1 MQRIKI
7 VLDENELPRQW
18 YNILADLPEPLD
30 PPLGPDGQPIGP
42 DDLSAIFPDSLIEQ
56 EMTDR
61 RWIDIPE
68 PVLEKIALYRPTALF
83 RAVNLERRIGTP
95 AEIYYK
101 YEGWSPTGSHKSN
114 TATAQAYYN
123 AEAGIKRLTTETG
136 AGQWGSALSLAC
148 HQFGVDCTVYM
159 VKCSYEQKPFRKI
172 MMQIW
177 GAQCIPSPS
186 DKTAAGRAIL
196 EKDPD
201 TSGSL
206 GMAISEAV
214 EDAAGNSDANYS
226 LGSVLNHVM
235 LHQTVI
241 GQEVK
246 AAFKKLEVEPDVIVG
261 CCGGGSNFAGLAF
274 PYVLDKLEGKDIRI
288 VGSEPNAC
296 PTMTRGKYD
305 YDFGDTA
312 GMTPQL
318 KMYTLGHDFVPPAI
332 HAGGLRYHGMAPT
345 VSKLIHLGIVEP
357 MALPQTECFESA
369 VTFAQCEGIIP
380 APESSH
386 AIRAAMKVA
395 EECKESGEKKRIVFN
410 LSGHGHFDMSAYQNY
425 LEGNLKDID
434 NAVMGL

>member
-30 PPLGPDGQPIGP
+30 PPLGPDGKPIGP

-123 AEAGIKRLTTETG
+123 AQAGIKRLTTETG
-136 AGQWGSALSLAC
+136 AGQWGSALALAC

-177 GAQCIPSPS
+177 GAQCVPSPS

-214 EDAAGNSDANYS
+214 EDAAANSDANYS

-246 AAFKKLEVEPDVIVG
+246 AAFAKLEVEPDVIVG

-274 PYVLDKLEGKDIRI
+274 PYVLDKLKGKDIRI

-345 VSKLIHLGIVEP
+345 VSKLINLGIIEP
-357 MALPQTECFESA
+357 MALPQTECFEAA
-369 VTFAQCEGIIP
+369 VMFAQCEGIIP

-386 AIRAAMKVA
+386 AVRAALKVA